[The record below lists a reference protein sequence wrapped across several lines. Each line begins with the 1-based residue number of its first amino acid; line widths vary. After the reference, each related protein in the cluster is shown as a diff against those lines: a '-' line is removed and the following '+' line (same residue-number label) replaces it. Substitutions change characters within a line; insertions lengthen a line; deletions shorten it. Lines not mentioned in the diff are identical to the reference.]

1 MGAIMFCI
9 AVIVAIVWGASFIGG
24 IVCLLWEIAKS
35 WSDLTIDDNDK
46 FDKG

>member
-9 AVIVAIVWGASFIGG
+9 AVIVAIVCGAGFIGG
-24 IVCLLWEIAKS
+24 IVCLLWEIAKF